1 MAFVYICSAYIA
13 CSQVRT
19 LPFPLSFTIRLRRL
33 DNMPVIVEIRVEM
46 GRGRGV
52 GWGQGEG

>member
-19 LPFPLSFTIRLRRL
+19 LPFPFSFTIRLRRL
-33 DNMPVIVEIRVEM
+33 DNMP
-46 GRGRGV
+46 GR
-52 GWGQGEG
+52 W